1 MEEKQLLKNHLGV
14 AAAKQWEDAPALC
27 DVQMHFTI
35 DLETENGRKLKKL
48 FEEFGICFRE

>member
-1 MEEKQLLKNHLGV
+1 MEEKQLLKSHLGV

-27 DVQMHFTI
+27 DVQMHWTI

-48 FEEFGICFRE
+48 FQEFGIYFQK